1 MDDVEYPYERRR
13 RIRRKRIRQIGP
25 DGLRRTDNPLSLYKA
40 LKIGYLRDEE
50 QQRAKL
56 KRFGYVLDSELSDG
70 KQRVV
75 AYNPSTKKALYILNG
90 SATDVVGNPLQV
102 LKDWRTNLTN
112 IPTGTLQYTPRF
124 IQEKQIYDKIQ
135 QKYTGA
141 KIVLA
146 GHSQSGATVNQ
157 LTESGDKGYTLDP
170 ALINNKPNPNV
181 KNYRVEGDIVSAF
194 ANPKTIETLP
204 NPSKGIIPIVNT
216 FQAHDVRLIERQPI
230 FL

>member
-13 RIRRKRIRQIGP
+13 RRRQRRMRQTGA
-25 DGLRRTDNPLSLYKA
+25 DGLRRIDNPLSLYKA
-40 LKIGYLRDEE
+40 LKIGYLRNEE
-50 QQRAKL
+50 QQRARL

-75 AYNPSTKKALYILNG
+75 AYNPATQKALYILNG
-90 SATDVVGNPLQV
+90 SSTEIVGNPLQV

-112 IPTGTLQYTPRF
+112 IPTGTLKYTPRF
-124 IQEKQIYDKIQ
+124 IEEKNIYDKIQ
-135 QKYTGA
+135 AKYANA

-146 GHSQSGATVNQ
+146 GHSQSGATVNE
-157 LTESGDKGYTLDP
+157 LTEKGDRGYTLDG
-170 ALINNKPNPNV
+170 ALINNAENPNV
-181 KNYRVEGDIVSAF
+181 KNYRVEGDIVSAL

-204 NPSKGIIPIVNT
+204 NPNKGIIPIVDT
-216 FQAHDVRLIERQPI
+216 IQAHDVALIQKQPI

>member
-1 MDDVEYPYERRR
+1 MEDIEYPYERRR
-13 RIRRKRIRQIGP
+13 RRRQRRMRQLGP

-40 LKIGYLRDEE
+40 LKIGYLRNED

-56 KRFGYVLDSELSDG
+56 KKFGYVLDAELSDG

-75 AYNPSTKKALYILNG
+75 AYNPNTKKALYILNG
-90 SATDVVGNPLQV
+90 SSTDVVGSPLQV
-102 LKDWRTNLTN
+102 WKDWRTNLTN
-112 IPTGTLQYTPRF
+112 IPTGTLEYTPRF
-124 IQEKQIYDKIQ
+124 IQEKNIYDKIQ
-135 QKYTGA
+135 QKYTDA

-157 LTESGDKGYTLDP
+157 LTEKGDKGYTLDG
-170 ALINNKPNPNV
+170 ALINNKENPNV

-216 FQAHDVRLIERQPI
+216 LQAHDVGLIQKQPI